1 MCASVFSTLIFFF
14 VTGVFTIFVMHGT
27 GMAIEGLPLR
37 RQERDANDQDI
48 LAGAD
53 FLSVFMESS
62 LRRAFSET
70 TTTTVPTTIVIF
82 EEEENTPQQTG
93 ATFLRPSRSTPSF
106 AQTTEHF
113 SDSAS
118 DKNVDPSDSSKN
130 SEDGV
135 IVAVRVSSSVG
146 RQINKGR
153 FHHNHIDSTTIGQ
166 IVPLPTTSI
175 PDQSFLA
182 SEEHPSIIAAA
193 SKSELSVEE
202 SDPITKESDL
212 IPDFSRSYPASIQ
225 ELPSSAHSG
234 YTSSFPNQ
242 RVNKD
247 NGQQPYQT
255 VIYHDN
261 PSEGAR
267 ARSVSYSSIIQA
279 LPQATVETEKPVTHE
294 RHERNYNGA
303 GSPYANIFTP
313 NRAKSNNT
321 RSEDISRP
329 WLKPTSAP
337 TERNWETQEKPYV
350 PPSPTPANLPKVFGR
365 PEQNYEV
372 EEAVSVVTNG
382 RAHGVQPS
390 VSSKPDKKTDDNN
403 KVGYVVEG
411 RNYRKYRVEE
421 RTPDGF
427 IVGEYGVV
435 SHNDGSLRG
444 VRYTADGTINPKLI
458 SEALLK
464 FLSL

>member
-1 MCASVFSTLIFFF
+1 
-14 VTGVFTIFVMHGT
+14 MHSKE
-27 GMAIEGLPLR
+27 MAIEGLPLR
-37 RQERDANDQDI
+37 RQERGANDQDI

-70 TTTTVPTTIVIF
+70 TSTTAPTTIVIV
-82 EEEENTPQQTG
+82 EEENTPQQTP
-93 ATFLRPSRSTPSF
+93 TTIFTRPSRSTHSF
-106 AQTTEHF
+106 AQTTEQLHV
-113 SDSAS
+113 SDRNLIS
-118 DKNVDPSDSSKN
+118 SDSSD
-130 SEDGV
+130 SEEGV

-146 RQINKGR
+146 RSVNKEQ
-153 FHHNHIDSTTIGQ
+153 FHNVDSTTFQQTIT
-166 IVPLPTTSI
+166 LTTTEL
-175 PDQSFLA
+175 PDQSFVA
-182 SEEHPSIIAAA
+182 SEEHPSIVAAV

-202 SDPITKESDL
+202 TDPITKDSD
-212 IPDFSRSYPASIQ
+212 IVQDFSGGYPASVR
-225 ELPSSAHSG
+225 ELPNQARSSYDPTAG
-234 YTSSFPNQ
+234 FIDQASS
-242 RVNKD
+242 KD
-247 NGQQPYQT
+247 TKQPYQT

-279 LPQATVETEKPVTHE
+279 LPQASAETDKSAPHD

-303 GSPYANIFTP
+303 GSPYSNIY
-313 NRAKSNNT
+313 NSNSAKPNNT
-321 RSEDISRP
+321 RSGNPVTQWKKNSNGQIN
-329 WLKPTSAP
+329 PT
-337 TERNWETQEKPYV
+337 TEKNWETQEKPYV
-350 PPSPTPANLPKVFGR
+350 PPSPTPAHLPKVFGR

-372 EEAVSVVTNG
+372 DEAVSVVTNG
-382 RAHGVQPS
+382 RTHGVQPS
-390 VSSKPDKKTDDNN
+390 VPSKPEKKEEDNQ

-411 RNYRKYRVEE
+411 RNYRRYRVEE

-435 SHNDGSLRG
+435 SHDDGSLRG